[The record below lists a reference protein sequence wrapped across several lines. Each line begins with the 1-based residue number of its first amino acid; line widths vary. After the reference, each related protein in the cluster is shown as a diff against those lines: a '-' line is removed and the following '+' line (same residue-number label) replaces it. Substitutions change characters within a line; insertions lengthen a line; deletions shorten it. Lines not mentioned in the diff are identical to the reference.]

1 MVDNNS
7 SHLESLDAAAAAA
20 AGRKAR
26 FIWQVFLCHLQLL
39 KVIENFPLLHALTF
53 LQNL

>member
-20 AGRKAR
+20 AAAGRKAR
-26 FIWQVFLCHLQLL
+26 FI
-39 KVIENFPLLHALTF
+39 
-53 LQNL
+53 